1 LTRNLIQKTRNNITG
16 PKMNIVSVT
25 ELLARPDYGLDAPT
39 LNVLVADANNY
50 SGILLQPQARIEA
63 DQSGIRNR
71 DRTLATA
78 LFRDF
83 LEKAMNSGADLVV
96 TPEYST
102 PWNVL
107 REAINGAD
115 KGPASGKLWA
125 LGCESIR
132 YSELQQFKDEISE
145 HATVIFEEMPP
156 DNSRVV
162 DPLAYVFRTSESQG
176 NGQQILVVLVQFKT
190 HAMED
195 GRDFERNLL
204 QLGTDVYQ
212 FGTYGAGISL
222 TSLICAD
229 AFAVRDEIAQQI
241 YDRALILH
249 IQLNPDPR
257 HQIFLGCRARLLGCF
272 GDSTEI
278 ICLNW
283 ARNVEFWVNH
293 QHKKWGN
300 ISGSAWYGK
309 MQEFDAADTTLSQN
323 HRMGL
328 YYTNLKPHR
337 AHTLFFNFNPAIFR
351 IEASKVVRLGSFGPA
366 GLRKGPRLTEVLNWF
381 DENQAWAA
389 IESSDDGFLAI
400 ANNSGDAAVQ
410 VKNVFDLCPLACE
423 RLLALCAGK
432 ADSSLK
438 WFRPDELDS
447 FLLDQREVINRI
459 TFCQDNSPDVAEFRN
474 RRLSRCAQL
483 WRILQ
488 THQLPATLEA
498 GENGFELLWTL
509 DAPHQNLRCAGGERA
524 TVMYLGEETDEAT
537 ITCTYKSARE
547 RIRLSMNE
555 EVADRAKFRVVL
567 WYRDMNGNIQCRW
580 DPPVI
585 DRQRDESEYDFGR
598 MS

>member
-1 LTRNLIQKTRNNITG
+1 MNQHNESFN
-16 PKMNIVSVT
+16 PMNIVSVT
-25 ELLARPDYGLDAPT
+25 QLLARPDYGLNVPM

-50 SGILLQPQARIEA
+50 SVLLLQPQARIEA
-63 DQSGIRNR
+63 DQAGIRNK
-71 DRTLATA
+71 DKALATKQ
-78 LFRDF
+78 FSDF
-83 LEKAMNSGADLVV
+83 LAKAMSSEADLVV

-102 PWNVL
+102 PWSVL

-115 KGPASGKLWA
+115 KGPASRKLWA
-125 LGCESIR
+125 LGCESIK
-132 YSELQQFKDEISE
+132 YCELQQFKDEISQ
-145 HATVIFEEMPP
+145 HATVIFEEITP

-162 DPLAYVFRTSESQG
+162 DPLAYVFRTSASSD
-176 NGQQILVVLVQFKT
+176 GQQKLVVLVQFKT

-195 GRDFERNLL
+195 GHDFERNLL
-204 QLGTDVYQ
+204 QLGNDVYQ

-229 AFAVRDEIAQQI
+229 AFSVSDGVAQQI

-257 HQIFLGCRARLLGCF
+257 NQIFLGCRARLLGCF

-283 ARNVEFWVNH
+283 ARDVEFWVNNE
-293 QHKKWGN
+293 HKKCEN

-309 MQEFDAADTTLSQN
+309 IQEFDSDDTTLSQN

-337 AHTLFFNFNPAIFR
+337 AHALFFNFNPAVFR
-351 IEASKVVRLGSFGPA
+351 IETSKVVRLGSLGPA
-366 GLRKGPRLTEVLNWF
+366 GLRKGPRLIEVLNWF
-381 DENQAWAA
+381 YEDQTWAA
-389 IESSDDGFLAI
+389 IGSSDDGFLTI
-400 ANNSGDAAVQ
+400 VGNSGDAAVQ
-410 VKNVFDLCPLACE
+410 VRNIFNICPLACE

-447 FLLDQREVINRI
+447 FLLDQRELINRI
-459 TFCQDNSPDVAEFRN
+459 TFCQDSNPDAVGFRN

-483 WRILQ
+483 WTILQ
-488 THQLPATLEA
+488 THQLPAIFEA
-498 GENGFELLWTL
+498 GENGFELVWSL

-537 ITCTYKSARE
+537 ITSTYKSARE

-555 EVADRAKFRVVL
+555 EAADHAKFRVVL
-567 WYRDMNGNIQCRW
+567 WYRDMAGNVQCRW
-580 DPPVI
+580 NPPVI
-585 DRQRDESEYDFGR
+585 DRQRNESEYDIGR
-598 MS
+598 MT